1 MIWLDDLFSIAFC
14 WVIVISK
21 KSTGL
26 VLDFAVKNSVFLV
39 VKNYIKKN
47 QNYKLDKIVAFSE
60 KKNGVSAFFFFV
72 ENLALKFCL
81 FFNHFNLEV
90 I

>member
-1 MIWLDDLFSIAFC
+1 VIWLDDLFSIAFC

-60 KKNGVSAFFFFV
+60 KNSVSAFIF
-72 ENLALKFCL
+72 LLLKT
-81 FFNHFNLEV
+81 
-90 I
+90 